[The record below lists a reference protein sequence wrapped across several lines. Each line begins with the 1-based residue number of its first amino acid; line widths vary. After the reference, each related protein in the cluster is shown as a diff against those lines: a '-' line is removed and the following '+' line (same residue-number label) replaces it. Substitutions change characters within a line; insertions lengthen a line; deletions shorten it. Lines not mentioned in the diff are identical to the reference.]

1 MAELPARHEAHLV
14 VAAVRVLDHVEK
26 HPPTETEIAGMLHWH
41 EDRARVVAHG
51 LVEFGAL
58 SAIKSPFE
66 VRYRLADASKLDT
79 LPAGEGVDD
88 SISKEMKDFEARSK
102 ADQDEIERMFG
113 TMPSADRGQDAPAA
127 GLEDDFGEFAR
138 KKPKNPFGDG

>member
-26 HPPTETEIAGMLHWH
+26 HPPTEAEIAALLQWH

-66 VRYRLADASKLDT
+66 VRYRLGDHTRLDE
-79 LPAGEGVDD
+79 LAEGEGVDD
-88 SISKEMKDFEARSK
+88 SISKEMKAFEQRSK
-102 ADQDEIERMFG
+102 ADQEEIERMFG
-113 TMPSADRGQDAPAA
+113 TMPSADRGETPPTKD
-127 GLEDDFGEFAR
+127 LEDDFGEFAR
-138 KKPKNPFGDG
+138 RKPKNPFGDG